1 MKLKIY
7 YFMFYLYY
15 LLTIFNPCNQI
26 HQCHKSFSYHLFT
39 NLQPKSKEIRLLYN
53 TIVTK
58 KYEICLLHYSKAN
71 RKTSKSCT
79 LNSADRNKQ
88 KR

>member
-7 YFMFYLYY
+7 YLMFYLYY

-39 NLQPKSKEIRLLYN
+39 NLQPKSKETRSLYN

-58 KYEICLLHYSKAN
+58 NTKYVYYIIQRPIGKPVKVA
-71 RKTSKSCT
+71 R
-79 LNSADRNKQ
+79 
-88 KR
+88 